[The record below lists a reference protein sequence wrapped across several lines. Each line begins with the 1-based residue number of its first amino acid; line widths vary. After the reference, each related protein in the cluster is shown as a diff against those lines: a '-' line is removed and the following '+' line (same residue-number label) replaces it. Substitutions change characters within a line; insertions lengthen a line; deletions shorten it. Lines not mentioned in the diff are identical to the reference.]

1 MARFL
6 NSFNK
11 PNAAAQDSDVSPFPD
26 SPIRLP
32 SKENSKR
39 TPSDYGFYTLE
50 PKEFN
55 RFKIS
60 KDLVPDLKKL
70 VERFFP
76 KRQWKEISES
86 KQQSGSFNQIQKF
99 ETKDNKIKRALRISK
114 KPCFVEWPS
123 GEIVDYDSFLNNPIQ
138 IPSMRPKTTATGVQ
152 AADELREI
160 REQNQQYKDYMIQ
173 QYEQSLYNW
182 ANASERDICPRIQ
195 YWGFIKQQSYY
206 RNYNTYV
213 TFIYQCIISDL
224 YPMDLNEYMIGFFQ
238 SNSTRSQVGQLGVTV
253 SREAENKLSDR
264 EVKIQKTLTFLLDK
278 LAMFPFY
285 MICFDIKP
293 QNCVINPA
301 LLESQDE
308 NIWTQSIKLI
318 DLDADYCNPFN
329 FLKSKELNGHMRKMT
344 STLQNMMMANYF
356 YTFYQRNIFANYFKN
371 EICDR
376 DDSRFEKGKEYM
388 KENKPSLEVLFCKKY
403 NDTDILY
410 ANGQRQG
417 GPMGRGRFDS
427 RFGPIKVATNEE
439 GEGNSNTL
447 FRETRKKVAATAA
460 KITETRGFATG
471 LVNTKRY
478 LPTIIPSD
486 EASIASLRYQRM
498 ISHYLFP
505 KRRISDDQ
513 PLPCKELFK
522 ILYERCFILT
532 PEKGKDVYNLKTRGG
547 KKQKKTISKRKNI
560 NNKKRKSKK
569 LRKSKKFRKLKKF
582 RKSKKLRKLKK
593 FKKSKKKTKFFNYK
607 KI

>member
-308 NIWTQSIKLI
+308 DIWKQSIKLI
-318 DLDADYCNPFN
+318 DLDADFCKPFN
-329 FLKSKELNGHMRKMT
+329 FLKSQELDGHMRKVT

-356 YTFYQRNIFANYFKN
+356 YTFYQRNIFADYFKN
-371 EICDR
+371 EIAN
-376 DDSRFEKGKEYM
+376 FM
-388 KENKPSLEVLFCKKY
+388 KENKSSLEVLFCKKASSR
-403 NDTDILY
+403 DILY
-410 ANGQRQG
+410 ASGMRNNRDGSKKSG
-417 GPMGRGRFDS
+417 LDTL
-427 RFGPIKVATNEE
+427 GPIQVSTNERE
-439 GEGNSNTL
+439 QDGNPSTL
-447 FRETRKKVAATAA
+447 LRGTRKAASAA
-460 KITETRGFATG
+460 FGLTGVVNPKRIQPIT
-471 LVNTKRY
+471 
-478 LPTIIPSD
+478 IPE
-486 EASIASLRYQRM
+486 EAADASNEYRRM
-498 ISHYLFP
+498 TTHYLFP
-505 KRRISDDQ
+505 SRGGHWNDRFY
-513 PLPCKELFK
+513 LTCKQLFK
-522 ILYERCFILT
+522 ILYERCFILK
-532 PEKGKDVYNLKTRGG
+532 PERGKNVYNSETRGG
-547 KKQKKTISKRKNI
+547 KKQKKKISKRRNI

-569 LRKSKKFRKLKKF
+569 LIKSKK
-582 RKSKKLRKLKK
+582 SRKLKK
-593 FKKSKKKTKFFNYK
+593 FKKSKKTKFFN
-607 KI
+607 